1 LRKKRD
7 QEDFSIYEPLGM
19 MTEVPHNPREII
31 NAGWLHKMERAP
43 VWLYSALN
51 EEDGGGF
58 TRVLDVIN
66 YQDHLLRKSIEV
78 SEVHRVLLC
87 NA

>member
-1 LRKKRD
+1 
-7 QEDFSIYEPLGM
+7 M
-19 MTEVPHNPREII
+19 MTEYPHTPREII
-31 NAGWLHKMERAP
+31 NAGWLHKMERGP
-43 VWLYSALN
+43 VWLYATLN
-51 EEDGGGF
+51 EEDDAGF
-58 TRVLDVIN
+58 NRILEVLD